1 MQSVLELEPSAL
13 QEQGAFHTAREI
25 VQQPYIWEKIMNGLT
40 ADTTALLA
48 FLEEAYQTADNIIL
62 TGAGTSAFIGLSLT
76 GSFFRH
82 TGLITRAIPT
92 TDLVAHPHDYFHAD
106 KIPLIISFARSGNSP
121 ESCAALE
128 LADNI
133 SRHCYHLVIT
143 CNHNG
148 QLAGWQS
155 KHPQHTILLPPECN
169 DKSLAMTSSYSG
181 MLLTGALITR
191 LHNIPAMRQQVL
203 ALRAYG
209 EQLLSRYTALLRS
222 VAAKKFTRAVF
233 LGDGAFFGTAT
244 EAHLKLQELSGGKV
258 ICKSDSFLGFRHGP
272 KAIIDENTLVVY
284 IFSNASYVLNYE
296 KDLVVSMKQG
306 NKALMEIGILPA
318 GGEVPEL
325 DAILLTGDQQQVLE
339 EDLLCVCS
347 ILPLQLLAFYT
358 CLSLGLQPDN
368 PSVNGAITRVVEGVA
383 IYPLNT

>member
-25 VQQPYIWEKIMNGLT
+25 VQQPYIWEKIMNSLT

-48 FLEEAYQTADNIIL
+48 FLQEAYQVADNIIL

-82 TGLITRAIPT
+82 TGLITRTIPT

-133 SRHCYHLVIT
+133 SRRCYHLVIT
-143 CNHNG
+143 CNQSG

-155 KHPQHTILLPPECN
+155 KHAQHVILLPPECN

-191 LHNIPAMRQQVL
+191 LHNIPAMQQQVK
-203 ALRAYG
+203 ALRGYG
-209 EQLLSRYTALLRS
+209 EHLLSRYTTLLRS
-222 VAAKKFTRAVF
+222 IAGKNFTRAVF
-233 LGDGAFFGTAT
+233 LGDGPFYGTAT

-272 KAIIDENTLVVY
+272 KAIIDEHTLVVY
-284 IFSNASYVLNYE
+284 IFSNTSYVLNYE

-318 GGEVPEL
+318 NGEVPEL

-358 CLSLGLQPDN
+358 SLSLGLQPDN

-383 IYPLNT
+383 IYPLNA

>member
-13 QEQGAFHTAREI
+13 QEKGAFHTAREI
-25 VQQPYIWEKIMNGLT
+25 AQQPYIWEKIMNGLT
-40 ADTTALLA
+40 GEASALSA
-48 FLEEAYQTADNIIL
+48 FLEEAYHTVDNIIL

-82 TGLITRAIPT
+82 TGVITRAIPT
-92 TDLVAHPHDYFHAD
+92 TDLVAHPHDYFHSD
-106 KIPLIISFARSGNSP
+106 RIPLIISFARSGNSP

-133 SRHCYHLVIT
+133 SRRCYHLIIT
-143 CNHNG
+143 CNHSG

-155 KHPQHTILLPPECN
+155 QHPQHMILLPPECN
-169 DKSLAMTSSYSG
+169 DKSLAMTSSYTG

-191 LHNIPAMRQQVL
+191 LHNIAAMRQQVEVL
-203 ALRAYG
+203 CTYG
-209 EQLLSRYTALLRS
+209 KLLLTRYTALLRTI
-222 VAAKKFTRAVF
+222 AGKKFTRAVF
-233 LGDGAFFGTAT
+233 LGDGAFYGTAT

-284 IFSNASYVLNYE
+284 IFSNNSYVLNYE
-296 KDLVVSMKQG
+296 KDLVISMKQG
-306 NKALMEIGILPA
+306 NKALLEMGILPA
-318 GGEVPEL
+318 NGEVPEL
-325 DAILLTGDQQQVLE
+325 DTVLLTGDQPLLLE

-347 ILPLQLLAFYT
+347 ILPLQLLAFFT
-358 CLSLGLQPDN
+358 SLSLGLQPDN

-383 IYPLNT
+383 IYPLNA